1 MLLHFSPP
9 SLSLSRLVLG
19 NELKSRSP
27 DSSTIIIITM
37 RRSISLGVSPQMIL
51 KPISKVINNR
61 RNNAKNYC
69 YYTRSKIS
77 LCACCFFPR
86 FVSILRQRAAAASKR
101 QSSIILFIQL
111 LMPTKIGK
119 THSSTA
125 RVASRRL
132 LIPFITDV
140 LMALRVSRSV
150 ICSIYF

>member
-1 MLLHFSPP
+1 MGIHKYLSFLIRRPSSASNVPKGTKLLLFKCCYTFRP
-9 SLSLSRLVLG
+9 LRSLSRLVLG

-101 QSSIILFIQL
+101 QSSIILFI
-111 LMPTKIGK
+111 
-119 THSSTA
+119 
-125 RVASRRL
+125 
-132 LIPFITDV
+132 
-140 LMALRVSRSV
+140 
-150 ICSIYF
+150 